1 MGKTSRAHHSTF
13 VSTACQPNNRIWKR
27 TPPLPTN
34 IDLKIVA
41 VDQDGTPLKQG
52 GDQFTSSVAIN
63 GQPQVG
69 LVFLFFFP
77 FLRVLL
83 TLFVVFVCCWQAAP
97 TITDQQNGTYTM
109 SFTPTVSGKCVVSV
123 KFEGKEIKGGPF
135 TSDVLAAD
143 FFGAGKQ
150 YEVLYDAKVDG
161 YSSATFHQKCDQ
173 VNATVSLVTLKNGA
187 KFGGYNPDNWSGT
200 GYRNVQNTFLFSLTD
215 GKGSAPHKFS
225 IKQGQEGSAIHCIS
239 ERGPTF
245 GGGLS
250 LFTCVHFRLS
260 SDTFLSNFIF
270 FRSRSLCLFEQVV
283 RQLLKHTPYL
293 LYPRQHHPRWI
304 GPKLGL

>member
-1 MGKTSRAHHSTF
+1 M
-13 VSTACQPNNRIWKR
+13 
-27 TPPLPTN
+27 
-34 IDLKIVA
+34 
-41 VDQDGTPLKQG
+41 
-52 GDQFTSSVAIN
+52 
-63 GQPQVG
+63 
-69 LVFLFFFP
+69 
-77 FLRVLL
+77 LL
-83 TLFVVFVCCWQAAP
+83 TPFVVFVCCWQAAP

-109 SFTPTVSGKCVVSV
+109 SFTPTVSGKCVVLV

-215 GKGSAPHKFS
+215 GKGSAPQKFS